1 MILND
6 IYFEVRF
13 MKNTLLRYNLII
25 LFLFCRLG
33 LAQVSAEAPII
44 VCEKYPLN
52 TFTEVQ
58 GPDFRKLKTSVKT
71 SNITVDFT
79 DFPEA
84 AKKPFL
90 EAVSVWE
97 SILISRIPIKIK
109 TSWESINATTL
120 ASTGSNRVYRDFS
133 NSALK
138 NVWYP
143 PALAEA
149 ISGKNLNEENHEL
162 TITVNK
168 NIAWS
173 YSTNGAKEN
182 FKYDLMTVIIHEIAH
197 GIGFLTSMKLGSLN
211 ENQGEWGISGFPIIY
226 DVFVQNGNKQFLTS
240 STLFG
245 NPSLDLKTN
254 MTGGN
259 LFFNIENKAF
269 KDDLP
274 KMYAPSLFRSGG
286 SISHLD
292 EIKYP
297 KGSANSLMSPQ
308 IGIAE
313 INHFPGPIILAIL
326 NQMGWPV
333 NFYSGSVVTSLVG
346 QENTEKYILFPNP
359 VVNEFKLIIPAKYEG
374 EIVKINIIDNSGRLI
389 FEDKYLNEGIKS
401 LYLNSLSSGNYY
413 CHITIGNTQ
422 KVIPIFK
429 Y

>member
-1 MILND
+1 MRN
-6 IYFEVRF
+6 
-13 MKNTLLRYNLII
+13 NLII
-25 LFLFCRLG
+25 LILLCRLG
-33 LAQVSAEAPII
+33 FAQVSTEAPII
-44 VCEKYPLN
+44 VCEKYPFN
-52 TFTEVQ
+52 SFTEVQ
-58 GPDFRKLKTSVKT
+58 APDFRKLKTNAKT
-71 SNITVDFT
+71 SSITVDFT

-84 AKKPFL
+84 AKIPFL
-90 EAVSVWE
+90 EAVAVWE

-109 TSWESINATTL
+109 ASWEAINATTL

-149 ISGKNLNEENHEL
+149 ISGKNINEDNHEI

-173 YSTNGAKEN
+173 YSINGAREN
-182 FKYDLMTVIIHEIAH
+182 FKYDLMTVILHEIAH
-197 GIGFLTSMKLGSLN
+197 GIGFTTSMKLGTLN

-226 DVFVQNGNKQFLTS
+226 DVFVQNGSKQILTS
-240 STLFG
+240 PSLFG

-259 LFFNIENKAF
+259 LFFNIDNKAF

-274 KMYAPSLFRSGG
+274 KMYAPSLFRAGG

-308 IGIAE
+308 IGAAE

-326 NQMGWPV
+326 NQIGWPV
-333 NFYSGSVVTSLVG
+333 NFFSGSVVTSMAG
-346 QENTEKYILFPNP
+346 QENTEKFILFPNP
-359 VVNEFKLIIPAKYEG
+359 VVNEFKLIIPAKFDG
-374 EIVKINIIDNSGRLI
+374 EIVKVSIIDNSGRQFL
-389 FEDKYLNEGIKS
+389 EEKYLNEGIKS
-401 LYLNSLSSGNYY
+401 FYLNGLSSGNYY

-422 KVIPIFK
+422 KVIPLFK